1 MEVEGGVFN
10 KSQRQEGLRFP
21 VRREIGFVIFRELMY
36 ADLKDSSQSQDKS
49 NMLKYMLLLLH
60 YIKKLT

>member
-1 MEVEGGVFN
+1 MEAGWRVQQ
-10 KSQRQEGLRFP
+10 KSTK
-21 VRREIGFVIFRELMY
+21 RRPKIPSKEIGFVIFRELMY